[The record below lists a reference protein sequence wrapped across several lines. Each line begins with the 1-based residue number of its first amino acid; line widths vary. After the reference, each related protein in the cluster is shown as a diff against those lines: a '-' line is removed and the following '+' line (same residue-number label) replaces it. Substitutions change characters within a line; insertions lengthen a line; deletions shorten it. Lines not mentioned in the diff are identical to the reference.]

1 MSENPL
7 LLIVMIVL
15 SAALF
20 HLWWSDLR
28 AARAGRPNPRA
39 FPGATPCPRR
49 GLLLAVLGS
58 AVLLGLEILGEHAL
72 GLTAQQKTVT
82 VLWSLYT
89 FAAAFTE
96 ELAFRG
102 FLVVTNRG
110 RAALWGSI
118 VGFSVVFALA
128 HPFLWS
134 WTDGRLEFAFT
145 LKALFST
152 VMIFAG
158 SLWFYALR
166 FAASNPTHSLLPC
179 IVAHLTKNLGVF
191 AAKAAAGFVA
201 GWY

>member
-7 LLIVMIVL
+7 LLVVMIVV

-20 HLWWSDLR
+20 HLWWGDLR
-28 AARAGRPNPRA
+28 AARAGNPNPRA
-39 FPGATPCPRR
+39 FPGAVPCARR
-49 GLLLAVLGS
+49 IVLLGAAGA
-58 AVLLGLEILGEHAL
+58 AVLLGIEILGEAAL

-82 VLWSLYT
+82 VLWSVYT
-89 FAAAFTE
+89 LAAAFTE

-110 RAALWGSI
+110 PAVLRASI
-118 VGFSVVFALA
+118 VGFSLVFALA

-134 WTDGRLEFAFT
+134 WTDGRLELTFT
-145 LKALFST
+145 LKGWFST
-152 VMIFAG
+152 AMVFVG

-166 FAASNPTHSLLPC
+166 FSALNPGRSLLPC
-179 IVAHLTKNLGVF
+179 IAAHLTKNLGVF
-191 AAKAAAGFVA
+191 AAKAAGGFVS